1 MRRLFERLR
10 QEIEDFIEQ
19 RDDLLMLVACTAD
32 DAPIVLKTLR
42 DIELATATDVFLL
55 FSDTF
60 ISPASFVSVAV
71 DRLKEEH
78 RIACEAL
85 AEGGLDPLPPLPQAV
100 FNASQPPADR
110 LRETML
116 FARSLLPRKGGHRLV
131 WAMFPQEI
139 EDRQAY
145 LDLVSSFVP
154 WKGVRSWMQ
163 GLRIIFRDEADSRQ
177 LAPRFANAPRVRVA
191 QVNLGPDAMAASI
204 EEDVHDEELPI
215 EQRMQSLFTVACL
228 DYAHHR
234 VNDAITKFNILL
246 GYYQHT
252 GNSMMQ
258 ALVMNGMGDVFHRSA
273 NLDKA
278 QYWYECAVTPAVDAQ
293 VPVVLATITRN
304 LGDVAYKL
312 SQYAEAEQYFDGLD
326 KLAAYMLDPENKARA
341 LEWRGL
347 SQEKQE
353 AYMRAMKSWEDAA
366 MLSRNI
372 GLPTFLKTNLE
383 HLRRVYPQLHMHDK
397 LAAAEAELTQLESQE
412 VSV

>member
-1 MRRLFERLR
+1 MRKLLERLH
-10 QEIEDFIEQ
+10 QEMEDFIEQ
-19 RDDLLMLVACTAD
+19 RDDLLMLVACTTD
-32 DAPIVLKTLR
+32 DVPVVLKTLR
-42 DIELATATDVFLL
+42 DIELATDKDVFLL

-60 ISPASFVSVAV
+60 VSPASFVSVAV
-71 DRLKEEH
+71 DRLKEEY

-85 AEGGLDPLPPLPQAV
+85 IEEGLNPLPPLPPAIL
-100 FNASQPPADR
+100 NASQPPADR
-110 LRETML
+110 LREAMC
-116 FARSLLPRKGGHRLV
+116 FARSLVPRKGGHRLV

-145 LDLVSSFVP
+145 LKLVSSFVP
-154 WKGVRSWMQ
+154 WKGVKSWMQ
-163 GLRIIFRDEADSRQ
+163 GLRIIFRDEANSQ
-177 LAPRFANAPRVRVA
+177 QPAPRFADAPRVRVA

-204 EEDVHDEELPI
+204 EEDVYDEELPI
-215 EQRMQSLFTVACL
+215 EERMQSLFTVACL
-228 DYAHHR
+228 DYAHQR

-246 GYYQHT
+246 GHYQHT

-278 QYWYECAVTPAVDAQ
+278 QYWYECGITPAVDSQ
-293 VPVVLATITRN
+293 VPVVLATLTKN

-312 SQYAEAEQYFDGLD
+312 KQYAEAEQYYDGLD
-326 KLAAYMLDPENKARA
+326 KLAAYMLDPESKAWA

-347 SQEKQE
+347 SQEKQG
-353 AYMRAMKSWEDAA
+353 AYVRAMKSWEDAA

-372 GLPTFLKTNLE
+372 GLPILLKTNLE
-383 HLRRVYPQLHMHDK
+383 HLRRVYPSLHMHDK
-397 LAAAEAELTQLESQE
+397 LTATEAELRELENQE